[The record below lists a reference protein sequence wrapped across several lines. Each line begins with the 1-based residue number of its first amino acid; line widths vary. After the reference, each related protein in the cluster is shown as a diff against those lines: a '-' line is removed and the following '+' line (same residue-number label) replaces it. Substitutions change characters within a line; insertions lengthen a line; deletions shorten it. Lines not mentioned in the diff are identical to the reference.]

1 MRDYKKESAWAKN
14 KYTRLVADIDKELA
28 TQFKENLIKENKS
41 FTGWLV
47 DNINKYLKKF
57 G

>member
-14 KYTRLVADIDKELA
+14 KYTRFVADIDKTLA
-28 TQFKENLIKENKS
+28 TQFKENLSKENKS

-47 DNINKYLKKF
+47 ENIRNYLKNS
-57 G
+57 